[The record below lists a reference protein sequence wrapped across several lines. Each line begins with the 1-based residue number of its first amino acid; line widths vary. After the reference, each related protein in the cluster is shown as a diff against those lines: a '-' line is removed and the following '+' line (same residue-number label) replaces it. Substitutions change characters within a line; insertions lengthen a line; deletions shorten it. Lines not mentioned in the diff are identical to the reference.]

1 MKTGIDILYNNY
13 YIRVPNASNITLF
26 QKIKPNVKYS
36 RTSMLFYFP
45 VKLGEYKIL
54 S

>member
-13 YIRVPNASNITLF
+13 HIGVPNASNITFF
-26 QKIKPNVKYS
+26 QKIMANVKYS

-45 VKLGEYKIL
+45 VKLGEYQIL